1 MVFSTI
7 LYIIITKTLTVEEVE
22 KTPTKN
28 RKVFLNLYFKY
39 KVIIKENMFGFH
51 FLFYLL
57 KM

>member
-7 LYIIITKTLTVEEVE
+7 LYIIFTETLTVEEVE

-39 KVIIKENMFGFH
+39 KVIIEENMFGFL
-51 FLFYLL
+51 FSFYLL